1 MTPLPSL
8 PANLNTSNIGTTL
21 AGVASQVTPQF
32 PSLPSIPNVPNISG
46 LQGLVS
52 SNLVGPT
59 AQLQQFSAASATT
72 LAIIEAAI
80 PEEQITQ
87 LIEQYRLP
95 NGTVDLNS
103 VKNELNQINNNLTTT
118 YSKVIDSSQLPA
130 VSVSGVLTQ
139 LIPDI
144 PIPNIPSPAEIKQ
157 YINNLIDRKKQLE
170 QQVIMKGQQLEAER
184 EQLPF
189 TARNEE
195 VNTI

>member
-8 PANLNTSNIGTTL
+8 PANLNTNNIGTTL
-21 AGVASQVTPQF
+21 SEITSQVTPQF

-52 SNLVGPT
+52 NNLTGT
-59 AQLQQFSAASATT
+59 TQLQQFSAASATT

-118 YSKVIDSSQLPA
+118 YSKVIDSLQLPA
-130 VSVSGVLTQ
+130 VSVSGLLTQ

-144 PIPNIPSPAEIKQ
+144 PVPNIPSPAEIKQ

-170 QQVIMKGQQLEAER
+170 QQVIMKSQQLAAEK

-189 TARNEE
+189 TTRNEE